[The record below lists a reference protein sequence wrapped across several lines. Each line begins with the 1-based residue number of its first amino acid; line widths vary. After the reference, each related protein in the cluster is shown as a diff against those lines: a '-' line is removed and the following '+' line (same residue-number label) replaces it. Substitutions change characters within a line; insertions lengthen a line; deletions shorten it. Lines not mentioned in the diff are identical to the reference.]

1 MWDPSITLTG
11 LLVGV
16 AIGLTGIGGGSL
28 MTPALLFWHGV
39 PAPIAVGTDLLFAAI
54 TKSAG
59 LLGTLRQAM
68 VAWPVVAWL
77 SAGSVPAAWFTLRAV
92 EALGHSP
99 AQLQR
104 VITTGLGLA
113 LVLTAVA
120 NAWRLARPLP
130 SAKSTAP
137 TRPPRRLA
145 LLTLGLAVGALV
157 TLTSVGAGAVGML
170 VLMLLLPHLSVT
182 RLVAT
187 DLAYAVPLTALAGLG
202 HWQLGHVDRTLL
214 GTLLMGSVPGI
225 WLGLKLQHLAPARG
239 LRALM
244 ATLLALAGV
253 KLVFA

>member
-1 MWDPSITLTG
+1 MWDISITLTG

-59 LLGTLRQAM
+59 LLGTLRQA
-68 VAWPVVAWL
+68 VVPWSIVGWL
-77 SAGSVPAAWFTLRAV
+77 SAGSVPAAWLTLRAI
-92 EALGHSP
+92 EAMGQSP

-120 NAWRLARPLP
+120 SVWRLVQPQPIPA
-130 SAKSTAP
+130 SHVP
-137 TRPPRRLA
+137 TQATHRLV
-145 LLTLGLAVGALV
+145 LLALGLAIGALV
-157 TLTSVGAGAVGML
+157 TLTSVGAGAVGMM
-170 VLMLLLPHLSVT
+170 VLMLLFPHLPLS
-182 RLVAT
+182 RLVAA
-187 DLAYAVPLTALAGLG
+187 DIAYAVPLTAMAGLG
-202 HWQLGHVDRTLL
+202 HYQLGHVNWTLL
-214 GTLLMGSVPGI
+214 GTLLMGSLPGI
-225 WLGLKLQHLAPARG
+225 WLGLKLQHRAPARG
-239 LRALM
+239 LRAAL
-244 ATLLALAGV
+244 ATLLALAGI